1 MQKYER
7 VDSRVTLITRM
18 VVLMMDGKRR
28 MSIELKNLPLFL
40 FMPFKEKVRAALL
53 AALSENIQRLR
64 QNLSDL
70 RASAANETKS
80 TAGDKYETALAMLQ
94 TEQDHIN
101 KQLQDLLRR
110 RATAETLP
118 ASTGNM
124 IGSGSLAETDSAIFY
139 ISVAAGKMII
149 DGKTIFTISASSP
162 LGQKLC
168 GLKKGEI
175 AEMNG
180 VRYMIKQIH

>member
-1 MQKYER
+1 
-7 VDSRVTLITRM
+7 M
-18 VVLMMDGKRR
+18 VFR
-28 MSIELKNLPLFL
+28 
-40 FMPFKEKVRAALL
+40 EKVHKALL
-53 AALSENIQRLR
+53 FTLSDNIQRLR
-64 QNLSDL
+64 KNLSDL

-118 ASTGNM
+118 LSSANI
-124 IGSGSLAETDSAIFY
+124 IGSGSLVETDSAFFY
-139 ISVAAGKMII
+139 ISVAAGKMVI
-149 DGKTIFTISASSP
+149 DGKTVFTISASSP

-168 GLKKGEI
+168 GLQKGET

-180 VRYMIKQIH
+180 VRYYIREIY